1 MMAPHAQ
8 AVFAKASGNLFAN
21 TKAAD
26 ETEGKKA
33 LADPNVKVFY
43 EQLEANPS
51 TSVSLGARTGAYPSI
66 RKDVMASFNEV
77 VSGSKDLKT
86 AMQEAQ
92 TQSAKDIA
100 TYNKAAG
107 K

>member
-1 MMAPHAQ
+1 M
-8 AVFAKASGNLFAN
+8 
-21 TKAAD
+21 
-26 ETEGKKA
+26 
-33 LADPNVKVFY
+33 
-43 EQLEANPS
+43 
-51 TSVSLGARTGAYPSI
+51 SLGARTGAYPSI

-86 AMQEAQ
+86 AMQKAQ
-92 TQSAKDIA
+92 TQAAKDIA